1 MVKQRTIAIVAII
14 LSVSTLA
21 GVFFFGSNTRFEGEL
36 APLAILSTTDTGVQ
50 NCKIWNVM
58 TEVGI
63 NNERRNYSV
72 KTFTFDIF
80 TTNEL
85 ISASSLVGTIRIID
99 TSARVR
105 CDLVDPLSGVTFQM
119 VGGQVTTSFYATQEN
134 GQETFIKKVTRNITT
149 IPRDI
154 INRDSILPTGNVLA
168 DEIDAKLTST
178 DENYVTRIRV
188 EITANMLF
196 KGSETG
202 TTSLSGQGVV
212 RATLAVKVH
221 NEILDPPQPTSNV
234 VDLTSVTSLSSGTD
248 TIDIAKEFS
257 TILIKVRGQL
267 PQWSASEG
275 VPNYDIFTPDGKLFG
290 SRVLMNIA
298 VLIDSRTNT
307 YQFTDGSFSIGVSP
321 QTGFWKVEMH
331 SNQDVRKT
339 DIGLPQTD
347 TKVFKVLNSA
357 PKATVTC
364 ANGTIV
370 ASQDQCPEGEP
381 EPTALDSD
389 GDGIPD
395 VDDLCI
401 FEIGLAR
408 NNGCPEPPEEPPA
421 SKATIDALLR
431 GKIVNVGTIVYS
443 DASKEVFLGTGGI
456 TTTGNF
462 QSQTGQVAP
471 LQLTAIV
478 DSQEKV
484 INNIVYEVLYVFP
497 TLDEAR
503 AVLLADSDI
512 SFTPTLFVS
521 SVQEKSGSAISQ
533 RGAVATAGGLIQVKE
548 QGFFGLSL
556 GSGTFSASLFEG
568 LSREFIGDGNA
579 KSVNLIVDTFGG
591 FSLTKSTLGV
601 KETVRFDLVN
611 AFVRFAGVTI
621 NNEVNS
627 GIKSCPAGTTP
638 DYDFDGKII
647 ACPETDPT
655 TDKTCRTTLRPDGF
669 ACRQSFIDQFCPT
682 GINQCIEPDRD
693 GDGIPDELDTI
704 CPSLA
709 EDGRGTEQQQNDGC
723 PLGSEGGGDDPCATI
738 NTGSCRPFFGGDG
751 STTGGGICSAIDP
764 RLCNPDEGDITTLLI
779 IGGIGLVIVG
789 VIVFVI
795 RRR

>member
-1 MVKQRTIAIVAII
+1 VVKQRTIAIVAIV
-14 LSVSTLA
+14 LSVSTFT
-21 GVFFFGSNTRFEGEL
+21 GVFFFGSNVRFEGEV
-36 APLAILSTTDTGVQ
+36 APLAILSESDAGVR
-50 NCKIWNVM
+50 NCRIWNVM

-63 NNERRNYSV
+63 NNERRTYSPV
-72 KTFTFDIF
+72 TRTFDIL

-85 ISASSLVGTIRIID
+85 VSASSLVGTIRTID

-105 CDLVDPLSGVTFQM
+105 CDLAISDTTFRM

-149 IPRDI
+149 ISRDVV
-154 INRDSILPTGNVLA
+154 NRDSILPTGTILA
-168 DEIDAKLTST
+168 NEIDAKLTST
-178 DENYVTRIRV
+178 DENYITRIRAEV
-188 EITANMLF
+188 TANMLF
-196 KGSETG
+196 MSSRTG
-202 TTSLSGQGVV
+202 TTPLSGQGIVQGIIV
-212 RATLAVKVH
+212 VKVH

-234 VDLTSVTSLSSGTD
+234 VDLTSVTGGNAGTD

-257 TILIKVRGQL
+257 TIFIKVRGQL

-275 VPNYDIFTPDGKLFG
+275 VPNYDIFLPDGRLFAPN
-290 SRVLMNIA
+290 VLMNVA
-298 VLIDSRTNT
+298 VLTDSRTNLF
-307 YQFTDGSFSIGVSP
+307 QFTDPSFSIGTSP

-331 SNQDVRKT
+331 SNQDIRKT
-339 DIGLPQTD
+339 DTGLPQID
-347 TKVFKVLNSA
+347 TKTFKVINSA

-381 EPTALDSD
+381 APTADAD

-395 VDDLCI
+395 IDDLCPL
-401 FEIGLAR
+401 EIGLAR
-408 NNGCPEPPEEPPA
+408 NNGCPEPPPEAPA
-421 SKATIDALLR
+421 SQATLDALLR
-431 GKIVNVGTIVYS
+431 GKIVNVGTLVYS
-443 DASKEVFLGTGGI
+443 DASKEDFVGSGGL

-484 INNIVYEVLYVFP
+484 INRVVYEVLYVFP

-521 SVQEKSGSAISQ
+521 SAQEKSARAVPQ
-533 RGAVATAGGLIQVKE
+533 RGGIPTQGSLIQVNE

-556 GSGTFSASLFEG
+556 GSITVQASEFEA

-579 KSVNLIVDTFGG
+579 KSVNLIIDTFGG

-611 AFVRFAGVTI
+611 AFVRFAGITI

-627 GIKSCPAGTTP
+627 GIKSCPAGTSP

-647 ACPETDPT
+647 ACPPIDLT
-655 TDKTCRTTLRPDGF
+655 TDQTCRTALRPDGF
-669 ACRQSFIDQFCPT
+669 TCRLSFIDQFCPT
-682 GINQCIEPDRD
+682 GLNQCNEPDRD
-693 GDGIPDELDTI
+693 GDGFPDLIDTI

-709 EDGRGTEQQQNDGC
+709 EDGRGTEQQQADGC
-723 PLGSEGGGDDPCATI
+723 PLGSEDGGDDPCATI
-738 NTGSCRPFFGGDG
+738 NTGACRPFFGGDG
-751 STTGGGICSAIDP
+751 STTGGGICSATDP
-764 RLCNPDEGDITTLLI
+764 LLCNPEDVDLTTILI
-779 IGGIGLVIVG
+779 IGGIGLIIVG
-789 VIVFVI
+789 VVVFAI

>member
-1 MVKQRTIAIVAII
+1 
-14 LSVSTLA
+14 
-21 GVFFFGSNTRFEGEL
+21 
-36 APLAILSTTDTGVQ
+36 
-50 NCKIWNVM
+50 M

-63 NNERRNYSV
+63 NNERRTYSPV
-72 KTFTFDIF
+72 TRTFDIL

-85 ISASSLVGTIRIID
+85 ISASSRVGTIKLID

-105 CDLVDPLSGVTFQM
+105 CDLAISDTSFRM

-149 IPRDI
+149 ISRDVV
-154 INRDSILPTGNVLA
+154 NRDSIIPTGTISA
-168 DEIDAKLTST
+168 DEIDTKLTST
-178 DENYVTRIRV
+178 DENYVTRIRA

-196 KGSETG
+196 TSSRTG
-202 TTSLSGQGVV
+202 TTPLSGQGIVQGII
-212 RATLAVKVH
+212 AVKVH

-234 VDLTSVTSLSSGTD
+234 VDLTSVTGGNAGTD

-257 TILIKVRGQL
+257 TIFIKVRGQL

-275 VPNYDIFTPDGKLFG
+275 VPNYDIFLPDGRLFA
-290 SRVLMNIA
+290 SNVLMNIA

-307 YQFTDGSFSIGVSP
+307 FQFTDASFSIGTNP

-331 SNQDVRKT
+331 SNQDIRKT
-339 DIGLPQTD
+339 DTGLPQID
-347 TKVFKVLNSA
+347 TKVFKVINSA

-381 EPTALDSD
+381 EPRPLDSD

-395 VDDLCI
+395 VDDQCP

-408 NNGCPEPPEEPPA
+408 NNGCPEPPPEEPA
-421 SKATIDALLR
+421 SQATIDALLR
-431 GKIVNVGTIVYS
+431 GKIVNVGTLVFS
-443 DASKEVFLGTGGI
+443 DASKEVFTGSGGS
-456 TTTGNF
+456 TTDGNF
-462 QSQTGQVAP
+462 QSQTGQVTP

-484 INNIVYEVLYVFP
+484 VNRVVYEVLYVFP
-497 TLDEAR
+497 TESEAI

-512 SFTPTLFVS
+512 RFTPTLIVS
-521 SVQEKSGSAISQ
+521 SVQEKSARDVPQ
-533 RGAVATAGGLIQVKE
+533 RGGIPKAGSGIQVNG
-548 QGFFGLSL
+548 QTFFGLSL
-556 GSGTFSASLFEG
+556 GSITVQASEFEA

-579 KSVNLIVDTFGG
+579 KPVNLKIDGFGG

-601 KETVRFDLVN
+601 KETVRFDLIN
-611 AFVRFAGVTI
+611 AFVSFAGITI

-627 GIKSCPAGTTP
+627 GIKSCPAGTSP
-638 DYDFDGKII
+638 DYDFEGKII
-647 ACPETDPT
+647 ACPQTDPT
-655 TDKTCRTTLRPDGF
+655 TQVICRTELRPNGF
-669 ACRQSFIDQFCPT
+669 FCRQSFIDQFCPT

-693 GDGIPDELDTI
+693 GDGIPDEIDTI

-709 EDGRGTEQQQNDGC
+709 EDGRGTVQQQNDGC
-723 PLGSEGGGDDPCATI
+723 PLGSESGDDDPCIGI
-738 NTGSCRPFFGGDG
+738 NTGVCRPDTGADG
-751 STTGGGICSAIDP
+751 SRTGGGICSAIDP
-764 RLCNPDEGDITTLLI
+764 RLCNPEEGDITTLLI
-779 IGGIGLVIVG
+779 IGGIGLIIVG

>member
-1 MVKQRTIAIVAII
+1 MVKQTTIAIVAIV
-14 LSVSTLA
+14 LSVTTFT
-21 GVFFFGSNTRFEGEL
+21 GVFFFGSNVRFEGEV
-36 APLAILSTTDTGVQ
+36 AQLAILSTTDSGVQ
-50 NCKIWNVM
+50 NCRIWNVM

-63 NNERRNYSV
+63 NNERRTYSPV
-72 KTFTFDIF
+72 TRTFDIF

-105 CDLVDPLSGVTFQM
+105 CDLAISDTTFQL

-149 IPRDI
+149 IPRDVV
-154 INRDSILPTGNVLA
+154 NRDSIIPTGTILA

-178 DENYVTRIRV
+178 KENYVTKIRA

-196 KGSETG
+196 KSSRTG
-202 TTSLSGQGVV
+202 TTSLSGQGIVQGII
-212 RATLAVKVH
+212 TVKVH
-221 NEILDPPQPTSNV
+221 NEILDPPQPISNV
-234 VDLTSVTSLSSGTD
+234 VDLTSVTGGSAGTD

-257 TILIKVRGQL
+257 TIFIKVRGQL

-275 VPNYDIFTPDGKLFG
+275 VPNYDIFTPDGKLFAPN
-290 SRVLMNIA
+290 VLMNIA
-298 VLIDSRTNT
+298 VLIDSRTNLF
-307 YQFTDGSFSIGVSP
+307 QFTDPSFSIGTSP

-331 SNQDVRKT
+331 SNQDIRKT
-339 DIGLPQTD
+339 DTGLPQID
-347 TKVFKVLNSA
+347 TKVFKVINSA

-381 EPTALDSD
+381 APTGLDSD
-389 GDGIPD
+389 GDGILD
-395 VDDLCI
+395 VDDQCP

-408 NNGCPEPPEEPPA
+408 NNGCPEPPELPPA
-421 SKATIDALLR
+421 SQATIDALLR
-431 GKIVNVGTIVYS
+431 GKIVNVGTLVYS
-443 DASKEVFLGTGGI
+443 DASKEVFVGSGGL
-456 TTTGNF
+456 TSTGNF

-484 INNIVYEVLYVFP
+484 ISRIVYEVLYVFP
-497 TLDEAR
+497 TLNEAR

-521 SVQEKSGSAISQ
+521 SVQEKSGSSVPQ
-533 RGAVATAGGLIQVKE
+533 RGGIPNQGSLIQVNE

-556 GSGTFSASLFEG
+556 GSITVQASEFEL

-579 KSVNLIVDTFGG
+579 KPVNLIIDTFGG

-611 AFVRFAGVTI
+611 AFVRFAGITI

-627 GIKSCPAGTTP
+627 GIKECPAGTSP
-638 DYDFDGKII
+638 DYDINGKII

-655 TDKTCRTTLRPDGF
+655 TDQTCRTTLRPEGF
-669 ACRQSFIDQFCPT
+669 SCRQSFIDQFCPT
-682 GINQCIEPDRD
+682 GINQCNEPDRD
-693 GDGIPDELDTI
+693 GDGIPDLLDTI

-738 NTGSCRPFFGGDG
+738 NTGACRPFFGGDG
-751 STTGGGICSAIDP
+751 STTGGGICTEIDP
-764 RLCNPDEGDITTLLI
+764 TLCNPEDVDITTLLI
-779 IGGIGLVIVG
+779 IGGIGLIIVG
-789 VIVFVI
+789 VIVFAI